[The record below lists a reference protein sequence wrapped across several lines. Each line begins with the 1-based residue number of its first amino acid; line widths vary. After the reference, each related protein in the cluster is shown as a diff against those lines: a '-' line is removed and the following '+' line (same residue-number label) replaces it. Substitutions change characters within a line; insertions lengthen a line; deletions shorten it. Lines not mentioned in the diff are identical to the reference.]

1 MPKKKS
7 FEEFREENLK
17 EQEKILGQIEDER
30 FKQLQAQHCLD
41 RAMRQV
47 EYQKKKN
54 DKRRVHRLITKGAAI
69 EAICS
74 DTKYLKEDEFYRLM
88 DNILNVKEL
97 RFHTTVAGM
106 VLGRQ
111 EQEAEKERKIKEQE
125 DQIRQGILPSEQPDE
140 ADVLL
145 PDLPGEE
152 D

>member
-1 MPKKKS
+1 
-7 FEEFREENLK
+7 
-17 EQEKILGQIEDER
+17 
-30 FKQLQAQHCLD
+30 
-41 RAMRQV
+41 
-47 EYQKKKN
+47 
-54 DKRRVHRLITKGAAI
+54 
-69 EAICS
+69 
-74 DTKYLKEDEFYRLM
+74 M

-111 EQEAEKERKIKEQE
+111 AQEEKKERKLKEQE
-125 DQIRQGILPSEQPDE
+125 DQIRQGIIPSDQSDE